1 MDVFSPARLSARF
14 KTSLGLL
21 AAISAL
27 AILAAPGA
35 DGAVAAYTSSSELTF
50 PSEEAHIEGSRAS
63 FWVECSGSEAG
74 TCNGT
79 LTLTTNGKK
88 HNVPFSVVAG
98 THQSL
103 SVRLGPKS
111 TAKRVVAVAKT
122 SQADGGYVR
131 SWGLLELR

>member
-14 KTSLGLL
+14 RTSLGLL
-21 AAISAL
+21 AAVSAL

-35 DGAVAAYTSSSELTF
+35 DGAVAGYTSSSELTF

-63 FWVECSGSEAG
+63 FWVECSGSEG

-88 HNVPFSVVAG
+88 HNVPFSVVGG
-98 THQSL
+98 THQNL
-103 SVRLGPKS
+103 SVRVGAHS
-111 TAKRVVAVAKT
+111 TTKRVVVVAKT
-122 SQADGGYVR
+122 AQESGGYVR

>member
-1 MDVFSPARLSARF
+1 MFSPARLSARLR
-14 KTSLGLL
+14 TSLGLL
-21 AAISAL
+21 AAIAAL

-35 DGAVAAYTSSSELTF
+35 DGAVAGYASSELTF

-63 FWVECSGSEAG
+63 FWVECAASEAG
-74 TCNGT
+74 TCKGT

-111 TAKRVVAVAKT
+111 TAKRFVAVAKT
-122 SQADGGYVR
+122 TQADGGYVR
-131 SWGLLELR
+131 SWGLLELH